1 MLLLSLM
8 KLLLIEDDV
17 HILSLLQK
25 GFNESGYVTDS
36 ADNGEDGEY
45 LVTTNSYDI
54 IILDWML
61 PLKNGLK
68 LLETLRQ
75 KNIDTPILML
85 TAKDTTT
92 DKIDALQ
99 SGCDDYLSKPF
110 EFKELEARVE
120 ALHRRYN
127 KNYTNQTLILG
138 DIKIDLK
145 QRTLL
150 KGTEEV
156 HLSSK
161 EQSVLFFLIK
171 HKNSYVSK
179 SFMEEMLYNT
189 DQQISSNV
197 VSVTIHNLR
206 KKIGDKIIKNFRGL
220 GYKIEI

>member
-1 MLLLSLM
+1 MLFRS
-8 KLLLIEDDV
+8 
-17 HILSLLQK
+17 
-25 GFNESGYVTDS
+25 
-36 ADNGEDGEY
+36 
-45 LVTTNSYDI
+45 
-54 IILDWML
+54 
-61 PLKNGLK
+61 
-68 LLETLRQ
+68 
-75 KNIDTPILML
+75 
-85 TAKDTTT
+85 AKDTTT

-127 KNYTNQTLILG
+127 KNYTNQILLLG
-138 DIKIDLK
+138 NIKIDLK
-145 QRTLL
+145 EKTLF
-150 KGTEEV
+150 KDTQEI

-197 VSVTIHNLR
+197 VSVTVHNLR